1 MSDISDIVDVIP
13 AGSRQTKEVGH
24 RFLGRGKSF
33 FGVFFALFGA
43 LKKTCQ
49 KMNFLK
55 FSIVTTSSC
64 LVATLS
70 CCSTAFLKQA
80 FHALL
85 STTGLT

>member
-43 LKKTCQ
+43 LKK
-49 KMNFLK
+49 K
-55 FSIVTTSSC
+55 
-64 LVATLS
+64 LV
-70 CCSTAFLKQA
+70 KK
-80 FHALL
+80 
-85 STTGLT
+85 